1 MSDSERLELLRK
13 QDWGA
18 ILLKLTAHAVYK
30 VQRLSW
36 QRGKKDLPGG
46 REPKDLAFDAMK
58 MVWTGERT
66 WDPVKQ
72 SDLLKHLKSIVDSLV
87 SHLVESP
94 EHTQRQ
100 LLEDEV
106 ELGVFDPPDERTP
119 SPLDEVIAADI
130 FGKLWDRAK
139 GDEDLELVLC
149 CIEEGMSKPTDISDT
164 IKIPVDRVYKAKKKL
179 GIILRTI
186 QKEENNG

>member
-1 MSDSERLELLRK
+1 M
-13 QDWGA
+13 
-18 ILLKLTAHAVYK
+18 
-30 VQRLSW
+30 
-36 QRGKKDLPGG
+36 
-46 REPKDLAFDAMK
+46 
-58 MVWTGERT
+58 
-66 WDPVKQ
+66 
-72 SDLLKHLKSIVDSLV
+72 
-87 SHLVESP
+87 
-94 EHTQRQ
+94 
-100 LLEDEV
+100 
-106 ELGVFDPPDERTP
+106 FDPPDEQTP

-164 IKIPVDRVYKAKKKL
+164 IKIPVERVYKAKKKL